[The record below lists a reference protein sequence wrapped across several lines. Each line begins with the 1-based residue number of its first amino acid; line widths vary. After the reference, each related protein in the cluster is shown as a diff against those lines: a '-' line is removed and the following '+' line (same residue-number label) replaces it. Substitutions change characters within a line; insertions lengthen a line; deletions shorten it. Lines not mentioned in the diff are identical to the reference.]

1 MPVSH
6 IGLTV
11 SHLPTSCSFFLAAL
25 QPLGYGFIGQ
35 FGNQIGLGVAE
46 ADFFLTQETPGIKAG
61 AAHVAFSAPSRA
73 AVRNFYANALR
84 AGGTP
89 HGSPAAREG
98 AEETFNAAVFDCD
111 GNSVEVVF
119 HEDAAFDDGASCS
132 GQSRVLTL
140 RQDASDSKTT
150 VSTRSAATAV
160 KTASVVSRK
169 APSVVNSVVSK
180 SSSKTMEMPM
190 PPNRSFT
197 APTLTPKS
205 SDDTISISRKTLV
218 GTILGAAAGAAV
230 AYAMCKSEEDSARK
244 EGNFLAQLQSQ
255 QAAQPIPRPRLIEQ
269 VSDPQP
275 VYSSS
280 PRSIQNASEAESYFK
295 EYMQPRQ
302 IEPAPASYHHPSYT
316 TVFTSQLQQQQ
327 PEKVSAARSRV
338 SFARTM
344 PMPEEQRSQA
354 PSRAPSTLISDYAL
368 GQRSQA
374 TPSRV
379 AQSTL
384 IGTFVPEPSE
394 HRSPASH
401 APSERSHDPSER
413 RSSHSSSKSQAAK
426 SQVSKAPPEYTS
438 TTNSSKHSSIS
449 SSSKKHR
456 SKSRR
461 GSEISSRSESP
472 ALNEVPEPHRPTP
485 SSRSSVLGRSV
496 VDYQSKSPYPSS
508 SEIDTGNDTDT
519 VVPSDSISCVGSS
532 RPRVHRTSSQLSHQH
547 SPSPQQSSPLQFS
560 ARTPSH
566 ASSKRDDSRRAS
578 EAASVPP
585 LSPSTVSRSR
595 PKRASSSSD
604 ISSGS
609 KHSSKSSPSSRSRTS
624 SHKERMDFKDVKVTR
639 PNFIEEAGES
649 DGEEDEASTM
659 TPGKYSKH
667 VNTAGMA
674 MGMGR
679 SGSEAHTVPIR
690 GITQSMIDGH
700 SGGRRGIAASFA
712 G

>member
-25 QPLGYGFIGQ
+25 QPLGYRFVGQ
-35 FGNQIGLGVAE
+35 FGNQIGLGVNE

-89 HGSPAAREG
+89 HGSPAAREDS
-98 AEETFNAAVFDCD
+98 EDTFNAAVFDCD

-119 HEDAAFDDGASCS
+119 HEDAAFDDGASYS

-140 RQDASDSKTT
+140 RQDAGDNKSI
-150 VSTRSAATAV
+150 VSTKSAATTV
-160 KTASVVSRK
+160 KTVLAPAGSVVSRK
-169 APSVVNSVVSK
+169 APSVANSVASK
-180 SSSKTMEMPM
+180 SSSKTVEMPM
-190 PPNRSFT
+190 ALKRSFT
-197 APTLTPKS
+197 APALTPKS

-218 GTILGAAAGAAV
+218 GTILGAAA

-244 EGNFLAQLQSQ
+244 EQSFLAHLQSQ
-255 QAAQPIPRPRLIEQ
+255 QTAQQIPRPRLVEQ

-316 TVFTSQLQQQQ
+316 TVFTSQTQQQS
-327 PEKVSAARSRV
+327 EKVSAARSRV

-344 PMPEEQRSQA
+344 SMPEEQRSQA

-368 GQRSQA
+368 DQRSQA
-374 TPSRV
+374 APSRV

-394 HRSPASH
+394 HRSSASH
-401 APSERSHDPSER
+401 APSERSHAPSERSHAPSER

-426 SQVSKAPPEYTS
+426 SQVSKAPSEHKS
-438 TTNSSKHSSIS
+438 TTSSSKHSSAS
-449 SSSKKHR
+449 GKKHK

-461 GSEISSRSESP
+461 GSEVSGSRSESP
-472 ALNEVPEPHRPTP
+472 RQYLLRWQLET
-485 SSRSSVLGRSV
+485 
-496 VDYQSKSPYPSS
+496 
-508 SEIDTGNDTDT
+508 EI
-519 VVPSDSISCVGSS
+519 
-532 RPRVHRTSSQLSHQH
+532 
-547 SPSPQQSSPLQFS
+547 
-560 ARTPSH
+560 
-566 ASSKRDDSRRAS
+566 ASSFFSVIAS
-578 EAASVPP
+578 AFVLPTAIIATSIF
-585 LSPSTVSRSR
+585 STN
-595 PKRASSSSD
+595 A
-604 ISSGS
+604 
-609 KHSSKSSPSSRSRTS
+609 
-624 SHKERMDFKDVKVTR
+624 
-639 PNFIEEAGES
+639 
-649 DGEEDEASTM
+649 
-659 TPGKYSKH
+659 
-667 VNTAGMA
+667 
-674 MGMGR
+674 
-679 SGSEAHTVPIR
+679 
-690 GITQSMIDGH
+690 
-700 SGGRRGIAASFA
+700 
-712 G
+712 